1 MKMKRTIFN
10 VLQTCG
16 LRFAVCTLVMGFS
29 TIVSAQ
35 TDDEEEIDEVETA
48 IKKPKKQEK
57 VTDYPTRD
65 LKGVVSDQAT
75 GKALV
80 GVQIRALGYN
90 RYSAMTDENGKIGRA
105 SCRERV

>member
-1 MKMKRTIFN
+1 MKRTIFN

-57 VTDYPTRD
+57 VTDYPTR
-65 LKGVVSDQAT
+65 T
-75 GKALV
+75 
-80 GVQIRALGYN
+80 
-90 RYSAMTDENGKIGRA
+90 
-105 SCRERV
+105 